1 MCCGQG
7 SSRAEAAESDR
18 SSPHDPSTGR
28 DERSRV
34 LGGGGGEAA
43 ARADQ
48 RRRWGVAGGGG
59 GGAHGRRCAALSPLA
74 PNSLGFCRRGVDSS
88 SHASRVDPGGDE
100 AVDSTLKTL
109 DSEQSQQ
116 PSEKLAALL
125 AQLEVRPQ
133 STTQQ
138 P

>member
-1 MCCGQG
+1 MWPQG
-7 SSRAEAAESDR
+7 SARAEAAESDR
-18 SSPHDPSTGR
+18 PSPHDPSTGR

-34 LGGGGGEAA
+34 LGGRGGEAA

-48 RRRWGVAGGGG
+48 RRRRGVEGGGG
-59 GGAHGRRCAALSPLA
+59 GGADGRRCAPLSSAASEQSWFFPH
-74 PNSLGFCRRGVDSS
+74 GFKSS
-88 SHASRVDPGGDE
+88 IHASCVGAGGDE
-100 AVDSTLKTL
+100 AVDSTLQTL